1 MQVFVIDDDLSI
13 ARSLEQILSPFK
25 FRVQVLSSVPE
36 AYQALKNYTPDLV
49 FSDYRIG
56 EDSGLSLIQPLL
68 KENPSC
74 YVVMM
79 TAFASFDVAIQ
90 AMKQGAKDFLRKPFS
105 LEEVEALTERA
116 FELFS
121 LKSKLSAIE
130 EEQGLGPIL
139 LDSKN
144 PKVKELL
151 KLAKRAAHTSSVI
164 LITGESGSGKTELA
178 KAIHDWSPRS
188 KFPFATVACPTL
200 SAELLESELF
210 GHMKGS
216 FTGAVANHQGRIAK
230 CEGGTLFLDE
240 IGTLPLAL
248 QPKLLRFLQD
258 FTFERIGDSTPQ
270 KADVRIIAATNANLA
285 EAVRAGTFREDL
297 FYRVNV
303 VELHL
308 PPLRDRTEDLET
320 LANLILFKLCKKH
333 HRSLVKLTRDQIR
346 LLTELPWR
354 GNIRELHNTLERAL
368 IFSAE
373 GEVLN
378 IDYRPALSLSEK
390 AGGAVQV
397 GGPFTLEEIEKAHIE
412 ATLARIDSIEEV
424 SQVLGINPST
434 LWRKRKAYQEQ
445 SSHLSSTEVSETMH

>member
-1 MQVFVIDDDLSI
+1 LQVFVIDDDLTI
-13 ARSLEQILSPFK
+13 AHAMEQVLAPLK
-25 FRVQVLSSVPE
+25 FRVHIMGSVGE
-36 AYQALKNYTPDLV
+36 AHQALKHQVPDLV
-49 FSDYRIG
+49 FLDYRIG
-56 EDSGLSLIQPLL
+56 EEVGLSLIRPLL
-68 KENPSC
+68 KENPDC
-74 YVVMM
+74 YIIMM
-79 TAFASFDVAIQ
+79 TAFASFDVAIE

-105 LEEVEALTERA
+105 LEEVEVLAARAL
-116 FELFS
+116 ELFQ
-121 LKSKLSAIE
+121 LKNKLSAME
-130 EEQGLGPIL
+130 EEHLLGPVL

-144 PKVKELL
+144 SKVKELM
-151 KLAKRAAHTSSVI
+151 KLAKRAAQSESVI

-178 KAIHDWSPRS
+178 KAIHHWSSRN

-240 IGTLPLAL
+240 IGTLPLPL

-258 FTFERIGDSTPQ
+258 FTYERIGDSTPQ
-270 KADVRIIAATNANLA
+270 KADVRLIAATNADLA
-285 EAVRAGTFREDL
+285 ESVRSGSFREDL
-297 FYRVNV
+297 FYRINV
-303 VELHL
+303 LELHL
-308 PPLRDRTEDLET
+308 PPLRERPEDIEA
-320 LANLILFKLCKKH
+320 LAQLILHKLCKKH
-333 HRSLVKLTRDQIR
+333 HRALVGLTRDQVQ
-346 LLTELPWR
+346 LLSQFPWR

-373 GEVLN
+373 GEPLR
-378 IDYRPALSLSEK
+378 IDYRPSLLLRENS
-390 AGGAVQV
+390 GGAVQI
-397 GGPFTLEEIEKAHIE
+397 GGPHTLEEVERAHIE

-445 SSHLSSTEVSETMH
+445 SNLPNPSLSETMH